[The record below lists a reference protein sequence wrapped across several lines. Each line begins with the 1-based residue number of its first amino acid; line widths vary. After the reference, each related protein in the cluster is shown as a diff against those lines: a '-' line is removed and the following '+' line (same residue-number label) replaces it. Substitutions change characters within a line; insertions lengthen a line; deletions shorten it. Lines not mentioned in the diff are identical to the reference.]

1 MFKIITE
8 GIFHRRP
15 LFLKGT
21 LLSTTNVCSKAED
34 SRQTIHQKKFRSN
47 THLNLKL
54 CYRMI

>member
-34 SRQTIHQKKFRSN
+34 SRQAIHQKGFVP
-47 THLNLKL
+47 TLT
-54 CYRMI
+54 